1 MVTPVQSFCAKIRIK
16 INSGFGLFSSVI
28 VSLCPFPYRAF
39 AVSEEDV
46 PVNEE
51 AEQAERRLLHEYK
64 SKLTVD
70 GETYPDPST
79 FEEGWESE
87 KTGRFHW
94 PSIYICDI
102 SDYLKKTAANN
113 MDLINRLVNNYKEG
127 KAYRYFTCEWV
138 REIKYHPIRASAP
151 CCVLQADVH
160 ASMSIRKKPYK
171 VWVMASKKT
180 QDCAGGEIKTAH
192 CSCPAG
198 LLGSCN
204 HIAGLLFRVEAAVK
218 SGATRP
224 SCTEVECSWVI
235 PQGTAARKP
244 RKWCETSAIKDKYGQ
259 KVLRKR
265 KEERKRAKR
274 DFQPFSESEKERLV
288 DKEKITEELQEL
300 FTEKTSNS
308 VFVLTQT
315 KRKPPQPEKPI
326 LPVPVTNAAKG
337 CLTAADILRQTE
349 ISEDDIRVVE
359 KGTRGQSASSDW
371 QTQRQGRV
379 TSSLFYAVNTKVETL
394 FRVGN
399 GAVTSSGSSWLEDQI
414 LGQKKTS
421 DPCHEAW
428 AGT

>member
-1 MVTPVQSFCAKIRIK
+1 M
-16 INSGFGLFSSVI
+16 FSSVI

-39 AVSEEDV
+39 AVSEDV

-79 FEEGWESE
+79 FEEGWESD
-87 KTGRFHW
+87 KTGCFHW

-192 CSCPAG
+192 CSCPVWCLQPHCQTAFLSG
-198 LLGSCN
+198 GGCQVWCNPTFLHRTRVQLGGS
-204 HIAGLLFRVEAAVK
+204 
-218 SGATRP
+218 TRH
-224 SCTEVECSWVI
+224 CC
-235 PQGTAARKP
+235 
-244 RKWCETSAIKDKYGQ
+244 Q
-259 KVLRKR
+259 K
-265 KEERKRAKR
+265 A
-274 DFQPFSESEKERLV
+274 
-288 DKEKITEELQEL
+288 
-300 FTEKTSNS
+300 
-308 VFVLTQT
+308 
-315 KRKPPQPEKPI
+315 
-326 LPVPVTNAAKG
+326 
-337 CLTAADILRQTE
+337 
-349 ISEDDIRVVE
+349 
-359 KGTRGQSASSDW
+359 
-371 QTQRQGRV
+371 
-379 TSSLFYAVNTKVETL
+379 
-394 FRVGN
+394 
-399 GAVTSSGSSWLEDQI
+399 
-414 LGQKKTS
+414 
-421 DPCHEAW
+421 
-428 AGT
+428 